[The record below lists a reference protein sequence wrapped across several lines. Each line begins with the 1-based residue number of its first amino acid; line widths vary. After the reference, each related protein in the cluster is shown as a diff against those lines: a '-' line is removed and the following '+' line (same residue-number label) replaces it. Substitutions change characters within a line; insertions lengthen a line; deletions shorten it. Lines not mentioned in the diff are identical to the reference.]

1 MYTIIGLWIAGGL
14 LALGLLAIVFS
25 GIRGLINGKQ
35 DFKKIG
41 MVLLPFLVYII
52 AYVLAQDH
60 TEAGIATMLFMLGM
74 MALTILLTGARTT
87 FNL

>member
-1 MYTIIGLWIAGGL
+1 MYSIIGLWIAAGL
-14 LALGLLAIVFS
+14 LALGLIAIVFS
-25 GIRGLINGKQ
+25 GFRGLITGKQ

-41 MVLLPFLVYII
+41 MVLLPFLVYIV
-52 AYVLAQDH
+52 AYLMTQDY

-74 MALTILLTGARTT
+74 MALTILVTGARTT